1 MNLLPAEKAVLR
13 TAEAQLVKMKNILA
27 QAKAA
32 VLAGQSNLS
41 ETVLYLTKQIVD
53 SEKDIAEFKALK
65 GGVSKTET
73 TADIIEKALV
83 RAKLKP
89 KKSTDN

>member
-1 MNLLPAEKAVLR
+1 MNLLPSEKAVLR

-32 VLAGQSNLS
+32 VAAGQSNLS

-89 KKSTDN
+89 KKPTDN

>member
-32 VLAGQSNLS
+32 VAAGQSNLS

-89 KKSTDN
+89 KKPTDN

>member
-32 VLAGQSNLS
+32 VAAGQSNLS
-41 ETVLYLTKQIVD
+41 ETVLYLTKQIAD

-89 KKSTDN
+89 KKPTDN

>member
-32 VLAGQSNLS
+32 VAAGQSNLS

-73 TADIIEKALV
+73 TADIIENALV

-89 KKSTDN
+89 KKPTDN

>member
-89 KKSTDN
+89 KKPTDN

>member
-32 VLAGQSNLS
+32 VAAGQSNLS

>member
-1 MNLLPAEKAVLR
+1 MNLLPSEKAVLR

-73 TADIIEKALV
+73 TADIIENALV